1 MFSKFFIERP
11 HVAIVLC
18 IVLALAG
25 AISIFSLPV
34 QQYPDVSPP
43 QVCVTASYRGADA
56 ETIANTLAAPLEQQI
71 NGVKGMIYMTST
83 SNSSGAYEL
92 YVSFDTGTNPDMA
105 LVRVQNRVF
114 QIQSQ
119 LPMEVVN
126 EGITIE
132 SSSSNSLGF
141 ISLRSPNGTY
151 GEAELMDYVY
161 SNIRGVLQRIPG
173 MGGVTVYGSKYS
185 IRVWLDPARI
195 TSLGLS
201 IADVTAAIQSQNQQA
216 SIGAVGAAP
225 GGGMDTP
232 LTYPLQ
238 TKGRLSTVRDFE
250 NIVVTA
256 AEGGIVHLR
265 DVARVELGSESYNF
279 KSEINNAPAAMID
292 ISQTSG
298 SNALEIMA
306 GVRVAVKR
314 LSQFLP
320 EDMTLT
326 IEHDSTDYVR
336 ATIREILITL
346 ALTLSLV
353 VAVCYLFLQEWRTTL
368 VPVAAIPVSLL
379 ATFAALLGVGYS
391 INMLSLF
398 GLVLVVGTVVDDA
411 IVVVERVQFIMERDG
426 CDAKTATVQAM
437 KDVTGPLMA
446 TTFVFLAIFTPVA
459 FLTGITGQIY
469 KQFAVTI
476 GFAVCFSLVVA
487 LTLSPAMCARLL
499 TKAHPARSGP
509 LKRFNDMLAYGT
521 RGYVAGAG
529 WFAQRRRTAA
539 VLLFIVIVFDLAVFT
554 LLSSTF
560 IPDEDQGV
568 VFAAIQLPEGA
579 TMPRTEQVVRALTND
594 ANTIAGVKNVMSIY
608 GYNVL
613 GGNGENVA
621 SLIIPLNSWNK
632 RKTPELQLGTVVDK
646 LREAASKHP
655 QAEISVFTPPAIDV
669 GTASGIDMRLQS
681 TLENDPGR
689 LMEIMET
696 MLRELSGKPEIA
708 YAYSPYTA
716 TTPHLYLD
724 INRKKAEMMKVPVS
738 AIFLTLQTYF
748 GSYLVNNVNIGTQTN
763 SVMLQSEWKYRDRA
777 ERIGGMYVRSAD
789 GEQVPMQSL
798 MTVQKITAPRA
809 IDRYNLYPTAPITI
823 TMKPGFSTGQGIAR
837 VDEAAEKILPAG
849 YTYEWSGMTYQE
861 KRAQRGM
868 TMVLIIAL
876 VFAFLFLVA
885 QYGSWSAPAPVV
897 LSIPI
902 AIFGALVGFRIM
914 NIPISVY
921 GQLGILLLVGLAS
934 KNAILIVEFA
944 KEQRELRGLS
954 LLHAATVAAGERFRA
969 VLMTAFTCVLG
980 TVPMLFA
987 SGAGAASRKAV
998 GSTLFFGMMAAT
1010 IFGIFLIPALFVIFQ
1025 GARENVK
1032 ARFQNK
1038 EDEGNRRPGMMK

>member
-11 HVAIVLC
+11 HFAIVIC

-25 AISIFSLPV
+25 TISLFSLPI

-43 QVCVTASYRGADA
+43 QVCVAASYRGADA

-71 NGVKGMIYMTST
+71 NGVEGMIYMTST
-83 SNSSGAYEL
+83 SSSSGAYEL
-92 YVSFDTGTNPDMA
+92 YVSFDTGTDPDMA

-114 QIQSQ
+114 QIQPQ
-119 LPMEVVN
+119 LPTEVVN
-126 EGITIE
+126 EGITVE
-132 SSSSNSLGF
+132 STSSNSLGF

-151 GEAELMDYVY
+151 SEAELMDYVY
-161 SNIRGVLQRIPG
+161 SNVRGVLQRVPG
-173 MGGVTVYGSKYS
+173 MGRVTVYGSKYS

-238 TKGRLSTVRDFE
+238 TKGRLSTVSDFE

-256 AEGGIVHLR
+256 AEGGIVRLR
-265 DVARVELGSESYNF
+265 DVARIELGSESYNF
-279 KSEINNAPAAMID
+279 KSEIDNAPAAMID

-298 SNALEIMA
+298 SNALEIMT
-306 GVRVAVKR
+306 GVREAVKR

-320 EDMTLT
+320 EDMVLT

-336 ATIREILITL
+336 ATMREILVTL
-346 ALTLSLV
+346 VLTFSLV

-368 VPVAAIPVSLL
+368 VPAAAIPVSLL

-391 INMLSLF
+391 INLLSLF

-426 CDAKTATVQAM
+426 CGAKAATVQAM
-437 KDVTGPLMA
+437 KDVTGPMMA
-446 TTFVFLAIFTPVA
+446 TTFVFLAIFAPVA

-476 GFAVCFSLVVA
+476 GFAVCFSLIVA
-487 LTLSPAMCARLL
+487 LTLSPVMCAHLL
-499 TKAHPARSGP
+499 TKARPARSGP
-509 LKRFNDMLAYGT
+509 LKRFNGMLASGT
-521 RGYVAGAG
+521 RGYVEGAS
-529 WFAQRRRTAA
+529 WFAKHKLTAA
-539 VLLFIVIVFDLAVFT
+539 ALLCAVTISALAIFK
-554 LLSSTF
+554 LSPGAF

-579 TMPRTEQVVRALTND
+579 TMPRTEQVVSALTND

-608 GYNVL
+608 GNNML

-621 SLIIPLNSWNK
+621 SLVIPLDSWGK
-632 RKTPELQLGTVVDK
+632 RKTPELQIDAVADK
-646 LREAASKHP
+646 LRKAAGKYP
-655 QAEISVFTPPAIDV
+655 QAEISVFTPPAIEV

-681 TLENDPGR
+681 TVENDPAR
-689 LMEIMET
+689 LMEVMDA

-716 TTPHLYLD
+716 ATPHLYLD
-724 INRKKAEMMKVPVS
+724 IDRDKAEMMKVPVS
-738 AIFLTLQTYF
+738 VIFSTLQTYF
-748 GSYLVNNVNIGTQTN
+748 GSYFVNNVNIGTQVN
-763 SVMLQSEWKYRDRA
+763 SVMLQSEWKYRDNA
-777 ERIGGMYVRSAD
+777 ERIGGIFVRSAD

-798 MTVQKITAPRA
+798 MTVRKIIAPRS
-809 IDRYNLYPTAPITI
+809 IDHYNLYPTAPITI
-823 TMKPGFSTGQGIAR
+823 TMKPGFSTGQGIAL
-837 VDEAAEKILPAG
+837 VDEAAAKVLPVG

-861 KRAQRGM
+861 KRAQGGM
-868 TMVLIIAL
+868 AMVLIIAL
-876 VFAFLFLVA
+876 VFAYLFLVA
-885 QYGSWSAPAPVV
+885 QYGSWSTPVPVV
-897 LSIPI
+897 LSLPV
-902 AIFGALVGFRIM
+902 AMFGALVGFRIM
-914 NIPISVY
+914 DIPISVY

-934 KNAILIVEFA
+934 KNAILIIEFA
-944 KEQRELRGLS
+944 KEQREVHGLP
-954 LLHAATVAAGERFRA
+954 LLQAAAVAAGERFRA

-980 TVPMLFA
+980 AAPMLLA

-998 GSTLFFGMMAAT
+998 GSTLFFGMTAAT
-1010 IFGIFLIPALFVIFQ
+1010 IFGVFLIPALFVIFQ

-1032 ARFQNK
+1032 ARFRNK
-1038 EDEGNRRPGMMK
+1038 EDEG